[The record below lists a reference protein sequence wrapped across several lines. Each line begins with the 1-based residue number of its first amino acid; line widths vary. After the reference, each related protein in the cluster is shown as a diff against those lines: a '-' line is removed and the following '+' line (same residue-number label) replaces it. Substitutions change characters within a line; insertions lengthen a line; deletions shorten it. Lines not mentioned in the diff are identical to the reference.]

1 VPDPNDM
8 AGRIAAPLVLMA
20 AGGGMWLLSRSQPAY
35 LGEAIG
41 PGFMARGLAIGV
53 ILLALLWCAASLL
66 RPVSRGV
73 TVQEGG
79 ALPPK
84 RGHRGS
90 SGFALL
96 AGVLA
101 FALSVPSLGLVAGA
115 GLAAGLA
122 AWATGERSPRTL
134 AGTAA
139 GLAAL
144 TAAIGIVL
152 LPPTAPLWP
161 AF

>member
-1 VPDPNDM
+1 VPDLHDM

-53 ILLALLWCAASLL
+53 ILLAVLWCAASFL
-66 RPVSRGV
+66 RPVAGGV
-73 TVQEGG
+73 TADRG
-79 ALPPK
+79 ATLPPK
-84 RGHRGS
+84 RAIGGS
-90 SGFALL
+90 AGFALL

-101 FALSVPSLGLVAGA
+101 FALSVPSLGLAAGA

-139 GLAAL
+139 LLAAL
-144 TAAIGIVL
+144 TAVIGLVL

-161 AF
+161 TL